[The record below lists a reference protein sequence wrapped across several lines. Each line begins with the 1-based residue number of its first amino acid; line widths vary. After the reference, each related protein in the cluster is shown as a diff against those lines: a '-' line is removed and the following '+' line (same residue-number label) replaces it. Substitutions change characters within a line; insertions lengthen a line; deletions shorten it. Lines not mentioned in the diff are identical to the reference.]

1 MPIVPFSAPQPAK
14 ASGKFLPK
22 ADPTFL
28 AMAAA
33 LMKKERAP
41 QATDSTAPQATDQST
56 SDPSSTSGTSS
67 NGA

>member
-1 MPIVPFSAPQPAK
+1 MPIVPFSAPQPTR
-14 ASGKFLPK
+14 ASGKSLPK

-41 QATDSTAPQATDQST
+41 QATDSTAPQVTDPN
-56 SDPSSTSGTSS
+56 PSALSGTSS